1 MTHRLQQTVMAAL
14 IAATVVPALAIP
26 RTALGAPSQITISHS
41 QKTADFLPLWIASG
55 AGYFQK
61 HGIEANV
68 RYLPAQEGIPAL
80 LTNQV
85 QIAGIGGSDASSA
98 EAQGA
103 RLKLVAT
110 LTPIYTFQ
118 FWARPQYA
126 NADALKGQRIG
137 VTSTTGSLYA
147 ATLLALKQLNLA
159 PKDVMITP
167 LGGVTNVNASLL
179 AGSIAAAC
187 SHPPATYKFQ
197 QAGLI
202 DLVDL
207 AKKKIPSVSAGLW
220 VTEAYLKDH
229 RDVVQ
234 NVVDAVVEALG
245 REKSDREFAEAE
257 LHRYLAVAD
266 KAALDV
272 TYDFYV
278 NEVLAGG
285 PMPQAAGVDGDIQAL
300 AATNPKVKSIDP
312 ATMIDQSFV
321 QKAQSLQGP
330 NSATGSNSAMPPQ

>member
-245 REKSDREFAEAE
+245 RENSDREFAEAE